1 MDFTTVDAL
10 AFWAIALAMTA
21 VALGFVLPRLFAA
34 RATPA
39 AASPAVAAANVAVY
53 RSQLA
58 DLERELA
65 AGTLTDA
72 EYRQSCRDLERRLLA
87 DAQDAASAPRPARA
101 ARGMAV
107 AVGLALPALAF
118 GLYAL
123 FGNPAAM
130 TRDAIAPAAPDLATA
145 ATPAALRAQLVDHL
159 ARTPGD
165 GRSWVLLARL
175 DFAADR
181 YAEAAAAY
189 AKALAAS
196 PKVARDANVWCEYAD
211 ALGMAQGGSLAG
223 RPHELI
229 RHALSLDATN
239 GKALEMA
246 GSAAFERND
255 PGAAAV
261 HWRQLHAQLPAG
273 SPQRRELAIAIDRA
287 EQLAAVSGATA
298 TLSR

>member
-39 AASPAVAAANVAVY
+39 AASPAVAAANLAVY

-65 AGTLTDA
+65 AGALTDA

-87 DAQDAASAPRPARA
+87 EAQDAAPAPRPARA
-101 ARGMAV
+101 TRGAAV
-107 AVGLALPALAF
+107 AVGVALPALAF

-130 TRDAIAPAAPDLATA
+130 TRDAVAAAAPDLSTA
-145 ATPAALRAQLVDHL
+145 ATPAALRAQLVSHL

-181 YAEAAAAY
+181 YPDAAAAY
-189 AKALAAS
+189 AKALATS

-223 RPHELI
+223 RPRELVN
-229 RHALSLDATN
+229 HALSLDASN

-255 PGAAAV
+255 PGAAAF
-261 HWRQLHAQLPAG
+261 HWRQLLAQLPAG

-287 EQLAAVSGATA
+287 EQLAAASGATA
-298 TLSR
+298 SLSP

>member
-1 MDFTTVDAL
+1 MDFTIVDAL
-10 AFWAIALAMTA
+10 AFWGIALAMTA
-21 VALGFVLPRLFAA
+21 AALAFVLPRLFAG
-34 RATPA
+34 RAPPAPA
-39 AASPAVAAANVAVY
+39 APAVTAANVAVY

-58 DLERELA
+58 DLERDLA

-87 DAQDAASAPRPARA
+87 DAQDAAPAPRPARA
-101 ARGMAV
+101 TRGTAV
-107 AVGLALPALAF
+107 AIGVALPALAF

-130 TRDAIAPAAPDLATA
+130 TRDAIATASPDLSTA
-145 ATPAALRAQLVDHL
+145 ASPAALRAQLVGHL

-181 YAEAAAAY
+181 FADAAAAY
-189 AKALAAS
+189 ARALAAS

-223 RPHELI
+223 RPRELVS
-229 RHALSLDATN
+229 HALSLDATN

-246 GSAAFERND
+246 GSAAFEQND
-255 PGAAAV
+255 PGAAAF
-261 HWRQLHAQLPAG
+261 HWRQLLAQLPAG
-273 SPQRRELAIAIDRA
+273 SPQRRELATAIDRA
-287 EQLAAVSGATA
+287 EQLAAASGATA
-298 TLSR
+298 TLTR

>member
-21 VALGFVLPRLFAA
+21 VALGFVLPRLLAV
-34 RATPA
+34 RAPPA
-39 AASPAVAAANVAVY
+39 VASPAVSAAI
-53 RSQLA
+53 
-58 DLERELA
+58 
-65 AGTLTDA
+65 
-72 EYRQSCRDLERRLLA
+72 
-87 DAQDAASAPRPARA
+87 
-101 ARGMAV
+101 
-107 AVGLALPALAF
+107 AVGIALPALAF

-130 TRDAIAPAAPDLATA
+130 TRDAIATAAPDLSTA
-145 ATPAALRAQLVDHL
+145 ATPAALRAQLVGHL

-181 YAEAAAAY
+181 YADAAAAY

-223 RPHELI
+223 RPRELVN
-229 RHALSLDATN
+229 HALSLDPTN

-246 GSAAFERND
+246 GSVAFEQND
-255 PGAAAV
+255 PGAAAF

-273 SPQRRELAIAIDRA
+273 SPQRRELGIAIDRA
-287 EQLAAVSGATA
+287 EQLAATSGATA